1 MNDRDH
7 DKQAGLIDD
16 EHGELFCRRTP
27 GEREREREMKKEGR
41 SVTDRLEGTDER
53 SVISFASDLAIN
65 PSDSTSRSLD
75 T

>member
-1 MNDRDH
+1 MNDRER
-7 DKQAGLIDD
+7 QTGWTY
-16 EHGELFCRRTP
+16 RRRARRASVV
-27 GEREREREMKKEGR
+27 ERQCGEREREMKKEGR
-41 SVTDRLEGTDER
+41 SVTDRLEGTDEK